1 MSDLIKSLSISEKKV
16 SLLPA
21 LRMLMV
27 KGKNAPILSLI
38 SITECSQVFE
48 DKNAFEA
55 KLAPITSRPILDLG
69 DLDLSGNI
77 EELKEIVANYI
88 KKNSNNPSLILVNGL
103 GIICCSVTK
112 GHVDLLRESVLKI
125 LNGETVE
132 TRECS
137 GSSEAVNSES
147 FISGKVFIITGAGA
161 GFGKGIAELLFERGA
176 NIVIADINE
185 PAALATAE
193 ELNKNKK
200 ENAAVA
206 IISDISNPDSLKDLV
221 EKTTVAF
228 GGVDVLISNAGVVKA
243 GGLTELAEKD
253 FDFVTKINYTA
264 YYLITKYVSE
274 ILKIQHLFNPTYTSD
289 IIQINSK
296 SGLTGSNK
304 NFAYAGSKFGGIG
317 LTQSFALELV
327 EFNIKVNSVCPGN
340 FFDGP
345 LWSDPDRGLFVQ
357 YLKAGKVAGAKSVG
371 DVKKFYEN
379 KVPMSRGCT
388 SIDVV
393 KAILYIIDQQYETG
407 QSIPVTGGQE
417 MLN

>member
-1 MSDLIKSLSISEKKV
+1 MSDVIKSLSISEKKI
-16 SLLPA
+16 SILPA
-21 LRMLMV
+21 LRMLLTE
-27 KGKNAPILSLI
+27 GENTPILTLI
-38 SITECSQVFE
+38 ETFECKLAFE
-48 DKNAFEA
+48 DKGAFENKVSSYVA
-55 KLAPITSRPILDLG
+55 TPILDLG
-69 DLDLSGNI
+69 DCD
-77 EELKEIVANYI
+77 LKENSGKLVELVNKYKEQNS
-88 KKNSNNPSLILVNGL
+88 KKPNIILINGL
-103 GIICCSVTK
+103 GVVCCSVTK
-112 GHVDLLRESVLKI
+112 GHAEALRENILDCLAGKTIEKKDCSENNEKI
-125 LNGETVE
+125 
-132 TRECS
+132 
-137 GSSEAVNSES
+137 NSES
-147 FISGKVFIITGAGA
+147 FIAGKVFIITGAGA

-200 ENAAVA
+200 ENAALAV
-206 IISDISNPDSLKDLV
+206 ISDISNPESLQDLV
-221 EKTTVAF
+221 EKSVAAF

-243 GGLTELAEKD
+243 GGLTELAQKD
-253 FDFVTKINYTA
+253 FEFVTKINYTA

-274 ILKIQHLFNPTYTSD
+274 VFKIQHTFDSTYTTD

-345 LWSDPDRGLFVQ
+345 LWSDPERGLFVQ
-357 YLKAGKVAGAKSVG
+357 YLNAGKVAGATCVD
-371 DVKKFYEN
+371 DVKKFYES
-379 KVPMSRGCT
+379 KVPMNRGCT